1 MKLTFQQDDDLQ
13 PKPDARSDRRSGF
26 SRARAQLSQ
35 AVGGVLVNSLGALSG
50 RRAQSALPAAAPAS
64 STHGMRLREVIE
76 RDRALV
82 ASLPPPAPS
91 ERAAPAAEQDDWME
105 LRAAQDLA
113 EQETSA
119 IRARTDE
126 PRADTL
132 GSHDP
137 ERAST
142 LETFAEESLE
152 PDEWFAEEA
161 RAIEVLAPRG
171 DAIAQAIADAIALDV
186 EDDDDQADD
195 DQADDEDDDDDED
208 TREMVPVQLEPLVAS
223 TASAGSATS
232 ATPAVVAS
240 STAATVVM
248 PKPMQVALCKE
259 PIRTRTMAKL
269 LATQGH
275 RERALSI
282 YDHLIQKG
290 LGDESLRA
298 EADALR
304 ATAD

>member
-35 AVGGVLVNSLGALSG
+35 AVGGVLVSSLGALSG
-50 RRAQSALPAAAPAS
+50 RRAQSAVPTSTPAAAM
-64 STHGMRLREVIE
+64 HGLRLREIIE
-76 RDRALV
+76 RDRALI
-82 ASLPPPAPS
+82 ASQPPPAPV
-91 ERAAPAAEQDDWME
+91 EAAPPSAEQDDWME
-105 LRAAQDLA
+105 LRAAQEIA

-119 IRARTDE
+119 IRERSDE
-126 PRADTL
+126 
-132 GSHDP
+132 S
-137 ERAST
+137 RAST
-142 LETFAEESLE
+142 LETYFEESVE
-152 PDEWFAEEA
+152 PDEWMAHEA

-171 DAIAQAIADAIALDV
+171 DAIALAIAETIA
-186 EDDDDQADD
+186 EDDDDIDD
-195 DQADDEDDDDDED
+195 VDDDEDEDDEDDED

-223 TASAGSATS
+223 TATPATS
-232 ATPAVVAS
+232 PKPVAMPS

-282 YDHLIQKG
+282 YDHLLQKAV
-290 LGDESLRA
+290 GDDSLRA

-304 ATAD
+304 AGAD